1 MKVTG
6 IIAEYNPFHNG
17 HRYHIEQARN
27 STGADYIVVI
37 MSGDFT
43 QRGTPACF
51 DKFTR
56 TKMALQNGAD
66 LVLEL
71 PVCYAT
77 SSAETFAEG
86 GVFLLNQTG
95 IIDYLCFG
103 AEPVNQTTLP
113 SESNL
118 NHKITTFTTNTATD
132 KTSNK
137 ENASLSNEALS
148 SQHFLQTAAFFANE
162 PAEYKQKLKEY
173 LKAGHSFPTAR
184 NLAATS
190 FLSETEAQLLA
201 SPNNLLGLEYC
212 KALLKKH
219 SAITPV
225 PITRSGAGYHDTT
238 ISAHD
243 FASASAIR
251 KELQSSL
258 EKQNPISENLKFAV
272 PASVAEQFQTKPF
285 LYMTEEDFYPLLYYR
300 LLYEDMTPD
309 YFFDFSKELT
319 DRLKKAPLPP
329 SYETLVEYL
338 KTKQYTRTR
347 IERALL
353 HVLLQITTTDF
364 QSFRENETG
373 YLRMLGFRK
382 DASPLLRALQNNA
395 SLPVITKLSDAK
407 KKLSTN
413 AYAMLSHDIR
423 AARLYNAQVYHK
435 YQVLLPDEYAYLVI
449 Q

>member
-17 HRYHIEQARN
+17 HRYHIEQARKT
-27 STGADYIVVI
+27 TGADYIVVM

-56 TKMALQNGAD
+56 AKMALQNGAD

-86 GVFLLNQTG
+86 GVSLLNQTG
-95 IIDYLCFG
+95 IIDFLCFG
-103 AEPVNQTTLP
+103 AEPVTPFVCHEIEQSQTQKSTENMLAF
-113 SESNL
+113 S
-118 NHKITTFTTNTATD
+118 D
-132 KTSNK
+132 KD
-137 ENASLSNEALS
+137 ALS
-148 SQHFLQTAAFFANE
+148 AQHFLQTAAFFANE
-162 PAEYKQKLKEY
+162 SDEYKIKLKEY
-173 LKAGHSFPTAR
+173 LKAGQSFPTAR

-190 FLSETEAQLLA
+190 FLSETECRLLA

-212 KALLKKH
+212 KALLKKN

-238 ISAHD
+238 ISAKE

-251 KELQSSL
+251 KELLSSL
-258 EKQNPISENLKFAV
+258 QKGNPISEKLKAAV
-272 PASVAEQFQTKPF
+272 PASVVDQFQTKPF
-285 LYMTEEDFYPLLYYR
+285 LYMTEEEFYPLLYYR
-300 LLYEDMTPD
+300 LLYETITPD
-309 YFFDFSKELT
+309 YFLDFSKELT
-319 DRLKKAPLPP
+319 DRLKKAPLPH
-329 SYETLVEYL
+329 SYELLVEYL

-373 YLRMLGFRK
+373 YLRILGFRK
-382 DASPLLRALQNNA
+382 DASPLLRALQNHA
-395 SLPVITKLSDAK
+395 ALPVITKLSDAK
-407 KKLSTN
+407 KQLLTD

-435 YQVLLPDEYAYLVI
+435 YQVLLPDEYAYLI
-449 Q
+449 IL

>member
-6 IIAEYNPFHNG
+6 SIAEYNPVHNG
-17 HRYHIEQARN
+17 HRYHIEQAKKV
-27 STGADYIVVI
+27 TGADYIVVM

-56 TKMALQNGAD
+56 AKMALQNGAD

-103 AEPVNQTTLP
+103 AEPVKQTSLP
-113 SESNL
+113 FESNL
-118 NHKITTFTTNTATD
+118 NHKIATFTTNAVTNQ
-132 KTSNK
+132 TSNK
-137 ENASLSNEALS
+137 ENSSFSKEALS
-148 SQHFLQTAAFFANE
+148 AQHFLQTAAFFINE
-162 PAEYKQKLKEY
+162 SIEYKSKLKEY

-184 NLAATS
+184 NLAATP

-212 KALLKKH
+212 KALIKKN
-219 SAITPV
+219 SAIKPI

-238 ISAHD
+238 ISATE

-251 KELQSSL
+251 KELQSSF
-258 EKQNPISENLKFAV
+258 EKQNPISENLKLAI
-272 PASVAEQFQTKPF
+272 PASVVKQFQTNPF
-285 LYMTEEDFYPLLYYR
+285 LYMTEKDFYPLLYYR

-309 YFFDFSKELT
+309 YFLDFSKELT

-329 SYETLVEYL
+329 SYETLVDYL

-364 QSFRENETG
+364 QNFRENGTG
-373 YLRMLGFRK
+373 YLRILGFRK
-382 DASPLLRALQNNA
+382 DASPLLKALQNNA

-407 KKLSTN
+407 KHLPTD

-435 YQVLLPDEYAYLVI
+435 YQVLLRDEYAYLVI
-449 Q
+449 L

>member
-17 HRYHIEQARN
+17 HRYHLEQARKT
-27 STGADYIVVI
+27 TGADYIVVM
-37 MSGDFT
+37 MSGNFT

-56 TKMALQNGAD
+56 AKMALENGAD

-86 GVFLLNQTG
+86 GVCLLNQTG
-95 IIDYLCFG
+95 IVDYLCFG
-103 AEPVNQTTLP
+103 AEPIAQTTLL
-113 SESNL
+113 SENNL
-118 NHKITTFTTNTATD
+118 SHPTTTSTTNTVSEQTA
-132 KTSNK
+132 KK
-137 ENASLSNEALS
+137 EKASPTEALS
-148 SQHFLQTAAFFANE
+148 AKHFLQTAAFFANE
-162 PAEYKQKLKEY
+162 PTEYKAKLKAY
-173 LKAGHSFPTAR
+173 LKDGHSFPTAR
-184 NLAATS
+184 NLAATP
-190 FLSETEAQLLA
+190 FLSETECHLLA

-212 KALLKKH
+212 KALLRKH
-219 SAITPV
+219 SAIQPV

-238 ISAHD
+238 ISAKG

-251 KELQSSL
+251 KELLSCL
-258 EKQNPISENLKFAV
+258 ETQTPFSDKIALAV
-272 PASVAEQFQTKPF
+272 PDSVAKQFQSKPF

-300 LLYEDMTPD
+300 LLYEDITPN
-309 YFFDFSKELT
+309 YFLDFSKELT
-319 DRLKKAPLPP
+319 DRFKKATLPL
-329 SYETLVEYL
+329 SYESLVEYL

-364 QSFRENETG
+364 QSFRETETG
-373 YLRMLGFRK
+373 YLRILGFRK
-382 DASPLLRALQNNA
+382 EASPLLRTLQNKA
-395 SLPVITKLSDAK
+395 SVPVITKLSDAK
-407 KKLSTN
+407 KQLSTD
-413 AYAMLSHDIR
+413 AYTMLSYDIR

-449 Q
+449 L

>member
-17 HRYHIEQARN
+17 HRYHIEQARKA
-27 STGADYIVVI
+27 TGADYIVVM

-56 TKMALQNGAD
+56 AKMALQNGAD

-71 PVCYAT
+71 PVCYAA

-86 GVFLLNQTG
+86 GVSLLNKTG

-103 AEPVNQTTLP
+103 AET
-113 SESNL
+113 
-118 NHKITTFTTNTATD
+118 
-132 KTSNK
+132 
-137 ENASLSNEALS
+137 ALS
-148 SQHFLQTAAFFANE
+148 AQHFLKTAAFFANE
-162 PAEYKQKLKEY
+162 PAEYKTKLKEY
-173 LKAGHSFPTAR
+173 LKEGHSFPTAR
-184 NLAATS
+184 N
-190 FLSETEAQLLA
+190 LA

-212 KALLKKH
+212 KALLKK
-219 SAITPV
+219 SSDITPV

-238 ISAHD
+238 ISTKE
-243 FASASAIR
+243 FASATAIR
-251 KELQSSL
+251 KELLSSL
-258 EKQNPISENLKFAV
+258 PKGNPISEKLALAV
-272 PASVAEQFQTKPF
+272 PPSVAEQFQTKPF

-300 LLYEDMTPD
+300 LLYEDIAPD
-309 YFFDFSKELT
+309 YFLDFSKELT
-319 DRLKKAPLPP
+319 DRLKKAQLPP
-329 SYETLVEYL
+329 SYEALVDYL

-353 HVLLQITTTDF
+353 HVLLQITTKDF

-373 YLRMLGFRK
+373 YLRILGFRK
-382 DASPLLRALQNNA
+382 DASPLLRALQNNSA
-395 SLPVITKLSDAK
+395 LPVITKLSDAK
-407 KKLSTN
+407 KQLSSD

-435 YQVLLPDEYAYLVI
+435 YQVLLPDEYAYLI
-449 Q
+449 IL

>member
-17 HRYHIEQARN
+17 HRYHIEQARKA
-27 STGADYIVVI
+27 TGADYIVVI

-56 TKMALQNGAD
+56 AKMALQNGAD

-71 PVCYAT
+71 PVIYAT

-86 GVFLLNQTG
+86 GISLLNQTG

-103 AEPVNQTTLP
+103 AEPVTQSACHETKQHTTT
-113 SESNL
+113 
-118 NHKITTFTTNTATD
+118 KTTETVSLFSD
-132 KTSNK
+132 NK
-137 ENASLSNEALS
+137 ALCA
-148 SQHFLQTAAFFANE
+148 QHFLQTAAFFANE
-162 PAEYKQKLKEY
+162 PVEYQLKLKEY

-190 FLSETEAQLLA
+190 FLSKTEALLLA

-212 KALLKKH
+212 KALLKKK

-225 PITRSGAGYHDTT
+225 PITRNGAGYHDTT
-238 ISAHD
+238 ISTKE

-251 KELQSSL
+251 KALLSSL
-258 EKQNPISENLKFAV
+258 EKQNPFSDQLALTV
-272 PASVAEQFQTKPF
+272 PASVAEQFQEKPF

-309 YFFDFSKELT
+309 YFLDFSKELT
-319 DRLKKAPLPP
+319 DRLKKAPLPL

-353 HVLLQITTTDF
+353 HVLLQITTKEF
-364 QSFRENETG
+364 QCFRENETG
-373 YLRMLGFRK
+373 YFRILGFRK
-382 DASPLLRALQNNA
+382 DASPLLRGLQNNA

-407 KKLSTN
+407 KKLSTD
-413 AYAMLSHDIR
+413 AHTMLSHDIR

-449 Q
+449 L